1 MHIKGLKKNYNNISQ
16 SKIVEYNSSITL
28 AVKFII
34 LLCFVILYVIL
45 LFIQFKT
52 TNGSLA
58 AIISQV
64 EVMISI
70 YLEIKFNKQGYITA
84 VLLNCTQCITSII
97 HIIFLNR
104 LDVMPGF
111 VTPICTIIIVSLL
124 YNNINQLNDKIAEI
138 LSQKEKLNT
147 LAYFD
152 SLTGIPNRSMI
163 LRKMQFIINL
173 SKLENMRFVLVFID
187 LDDFKKIN
195 DSLGHGTGDDFLLAV
210 ISRICSIINKN
221 DLIGRIGGDE
231 FALLIQRPLKNDEII
246 EYIESIKTSLNQP
259 FQIGN
264 FVLNTSASFGVS
276 IFPDDGQTSDELLK
290 NADMAM
296 YKVKSSGKNDINFFN
311 KELKE
316 LILKKIDL
324 ENNLRSAQ
332 DYNEIYVVFQPQYTT
347 NTKKLRGFEALVR
360 WQSPKLG
367 LINPDTMIPIA
378 EETGIIIS
386 LGEWIL
392 KNACIKFKEISSNL
406 NADVIL
412 SVNISTIQFMKPT
425 FVDMVKKVLS
435 ETDFDPCKLE
445 LEVTES
451 VFISSAEYA
460 ARIFEKLKEIGIH
473 IALDDFGTGY
483 SSLSYLHKLPIDIL
497 KIDKSFI
504 DELNHYNTRKQIVGD
519 LINLMHKMN
528 IAVVAEGVETEKQ
541 LNYLNEHNCDF
552 IQGFLWGKPLSETE
566 LKTSISWFS

>member
-1 MHIKGLKKNYNNISQ
+1 MHIKGLKKDYNNISQ
-16 SKIVEYNSSITL
+16 SKIVEYNNSIAL
-28 AVKFII
+28 NVKSLQLVCFAVI
-34 LLCFVILYVIL
+34 FVFL
-45 LFIQFKT
+45 LFIQFNT
-52 TNGSLA
+52 VRGSLA
-58 AIISQV
+58 GIISQF
-64 EVMISI
+64 ELMISI
-70 YLEIKFNKQGYITA
+70 CLEVKFNKQGYLTA
-84 VLLNCTQCITSII
+84 VLLNCSQFIISII

-104 LDVMPGF
+104 TDVMPGF
-111 VTPICTIIIVSLL
+111 ITPICTIIILSLI
-124 YNNINQLNDKIAEI
+124 YNNTNQLNDKITEI
-138 LSQKEKLNT
+138 LSQKEKLNN

-152 SLTGIPNRSMI
+152 SLAGIPNRSMV

-173 SKLENMRFVLVFID
+173 SKLENIRFVLVFID

-195 DSLGHGTGDDFLLAV
+195 DSLGHATGDDFLLAV
-210 ISRICSIINKN
+210 VSRICSVIDKN
-221 DLIGRIGGDE
+221 DLLGRIGGDE
-231 FALLIQRPLKNDEII
+231 FALLIQRPLKDDEIV
-246 EYIESIKTSLNQP
+246 EYIESIKISLNQP
-259 FQIGN
+259 FQVGN

-276 IFPDDGQTSDELLK
+276 VFPDDGQTSDELLK

-316 LILKKIDL
+316 MILKKIDL

-332 DYNEIYVVFQPQYTT
+332 DYNEIYIVFQPQYTA

-360 WQSPKLG
+360 WDSPKLG
-367 LINPDTMIPIA
+367 LITPNTLIPIA
-378 EETGIIIS
+378 EETGIILS

-406 NADVIL
+406 NDDVIL

-425 FVDMVKKVLS
+425 FVDMVKRVLS
-435 ETDFDPCKLE
+435 ETNFDPCKLE

-460 ARIFEKLKEIGIH
+460 AKIFEKLKGIGIQ

-483 SSLSYLHKLPIDIL
+483 SSLSYLNKLPIDIL
-497 KIDKSFI
+497 KIDKCFI
-504 DELNHYNTRKQIVGD
+504 EELNHSNTRKQIVGD